1 MNIIYK
7 WKAMERIYIYIYIY
21 MCVCVFSPELL
32 ERAMEREICENMGK
46 SINIIYHWRF

>member
-7 WKAMERIYIYIYIY
+7 WKAMENIYIY
-21 MCVCVFSPELL
+21 VFSPELL

-46 SINIIYHWRF
+46 SMNIIYQRRF